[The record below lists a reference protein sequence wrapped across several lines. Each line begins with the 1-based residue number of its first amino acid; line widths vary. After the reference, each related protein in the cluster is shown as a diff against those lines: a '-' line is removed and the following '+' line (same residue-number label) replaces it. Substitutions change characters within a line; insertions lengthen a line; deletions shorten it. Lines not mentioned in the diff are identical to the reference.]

1 MKNRIA
7 IAAALILSQFVPVHA
22 YGTVEPLTPILSC
35 ITDPGYACIE
45 KINVITSE
53 GERIAA
59 KLTSNRVNEIRTYA
73 PASVL
78 NANWQFYEVPGIK
91 LKAGN
96 GGRFLI
102 RPFYF
107 PVGNL
112 DCFYT
117 PCVSGGEYLEFAIA
131 PITFEGKSDLR
142 DLGYSYE
149 IFFRVPDTFLMTSSN
164 GRGMKTIDI
173 SKPSATEM
181 AAVSGFKNYKLKIE
195 PIAYSSYVLD
205 QALKGNLVD
214 KASEEADNGAVWF
227 SGSKDLRMVS
237 FGECKNL
244 EAISVTG
251 NVFYLGTPYWNP
263 ISKSIEVMTSAP
275 HLKSD
280 GSLNSGYFQA
290 KITTAMAK
298 CLWGVDLRNSVEANI
313 SLSYESGDKAQIESW
328 SGQLVGDEYV
338 LTASGFHFS
347 NPKVSFLLKEKVITK
362 EVSPTPSAKPET
374 SITPQ
379 AVKAKKTI
387 NCKKGKITK
396 KITGLSPKCPM
407 GYKKKI

>member
-7 IAAALILSQFVPVHA
+7 IAAALILSQFLPVQA
-22 YGTVEPLTPILSC
+22 FGAVEPLTPILSC
-35 ITDPGYACIE
+35 STDPGYACIE
-45 KINVITSE
+45 RINVITSE

-59 KLTSNRVNEIRTYA
+59 KLSSNRINEIRTYA

-107 PVGNL
+107 PIGNL

-131 PITFEGKSDLR
+131 PITFDSKSDLK

-149 IFFRVPDTFLMTSSN
+149 IFFRVPETFLMTSSN
-164 GRGMKTIDI
+164 GRGMKTLDI

-181 AAVSGFKNYKLKIE
+181 ASVSGFKNYKLKIE

-205 QALKGNLVD
+205 QALQGNLVD

-227 SGSKDLRMVS
+227 WGSKDARMIS

-251 NVFYLGTPYWNP
+251 NVFYLNSPQWNP
-263 ISKSIEVMTSAP
+263 ATKSIEVSTTAP
-275 HLKSD
+275 HFKSD
-280 GSLNSGYFQA
+280 GSLNLGYFQA
-290 KITTAMAK
+290 KVTTAMAK
-298 CLWGVDLRNSVEANI
+298 CLWGVDLTKAVEARI
-313 SLSYESGDKAQIESW
+313 SLNYETGEQVQVETW
-328 SGQLVGDEYV
+328 SGKLIGSEYV

-347 NPKVSFLLKEKVITK
+347 SPKISFKLTEGPKVVASA
-362 EVSPTPSAKPET
+362 SPSPSPET
-374 SITPQ
+374 TLMAQ
-379 AVKAKKTI
+379 AVKVTKTI
-387 NCKKGKITK
+387 TCVKGKVLK
-396 KITGLSPKCPM
+396 KITAVSPKCPR
-407 GYKKKI
+407 GYKKKA